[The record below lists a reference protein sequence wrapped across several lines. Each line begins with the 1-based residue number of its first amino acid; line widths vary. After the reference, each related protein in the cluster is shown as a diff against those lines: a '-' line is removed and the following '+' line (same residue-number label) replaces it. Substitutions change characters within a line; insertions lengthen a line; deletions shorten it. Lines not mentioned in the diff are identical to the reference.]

1 MDNYKSF
8 SKNAK
13 KILNTPICNNK
24 MQTAHYTAMENLFC
38 PETNK
43 DGYIS
48 LGIAEN
54 VLSFDVLKDKL
65 SVDPNFCQRLTQYSD
80 MGGFRDCRESI
91 ANLLQNHLF
100 KYKPLSNPELL
111 VNYKQ
116 IILANGA
123 TPLLEN
129 IFNMFCDQDEVALI
143 PSPMFPN
150 FIPFAGQ
157 RFGVKII
164 GVKSEV
170 YSNNNNN
177 NNNNNNENDNNNNNN
192 GKIIDFEL
200 NLEEF
205 EKQYQLHPVKLVV
218 LCNPN
223 NPTGYIFSKKQI
235 KQLVDWCR
243 EKKVHLLSDEI
254 YALSIFNRNYCSG
267 TREDNENNNG
277 NNNNNDNDNDNEV
290 EKDGANNQ
298 IPTNTFSSIYDIC
311 KGDMG
316 EYVHLVSSFSKD
328 FGLNGFRA
336 GYFYSQNKDVLR
348 YLIST
353 SNYYS
358 CSNIVQ
364 SALINIIEDKK
375 YLCSFIKENQKRLAS
390 SYNFAIKTLE
400 HFNIPYLKSS
410 AGLFLTIDLRKCL
423 NKLPELKENN
433 NNDCPFKKE
442 IQLWELLFDN
452 RVIVNPGKLC
462 YFSEPG
468 FYRLIFTLPNE
479 FVYNGIERISKV
491 YNQLLNSK

>member
-13 KILNTPICNNK
+13 KILNSPICNNK

-54 VLSFDVLKDKL
+54 VLSFDVMKDKL

-100 KYKPLSNPELL
+100 KYKPINKAELL

-157 RFGVKII
+157 RFGVKIV

-170 YSNNNNN
+170 YD
-177 NNNNNNENDNNNNNN
+177 NDN
-192 GKIIDFEL
+192 KIIDFEL

-243 EKKVHLLSDEI
+243 EKKIHLLSDEI
-254 YALSIFNRNYCSG
+254 YALSIFNGNYCSG
-267 TREDNENNNG
+267 TREDNEDGNG
-277 NNNNNDNDNDNEV
+277 EGEGDDNDIF
-290 EKDGANNQ
+290 EKDGANFE
-298 IPTNTFSSIYDIC
+298 IPTNSFSSIYDIC

-336 GYFYSQNKDVLR
+336 GYFFSQNQDVQR
-348 YLIST
+348 YLLST

-375 YLCSFIKENQKRLAS
+375 YLCSFIKENQKRLTS
-390 SYNFAIKTLE
+390 SYNFATKTLQ

-410 AGLFLTIDLRKCL
+410 SGLFLTIDLRKCL
-423 NKLPELKENN
+423 NNLPSSLELKD

-452 RVIVNPGKLC
+452 KVIVNPGKLC
-462 YFSEPG
+462 YFNEPG
-468 FYRLIFTLPNE
+468 FYRLIFTLSNE

-491 YNQLLNSK
+491 YNKLLLNN